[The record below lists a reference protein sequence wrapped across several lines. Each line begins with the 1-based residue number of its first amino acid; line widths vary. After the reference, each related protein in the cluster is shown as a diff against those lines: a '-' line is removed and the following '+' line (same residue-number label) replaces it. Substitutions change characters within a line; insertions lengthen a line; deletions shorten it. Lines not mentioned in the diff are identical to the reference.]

1 MTDDHRMPAPE
12 QSIDELLK
20 AAINHQA
27 AGRMAD
33 AETFYRQILR
43 GQPDQQT
50 AAAHLIGLLGQTG
63 RHDEA
68 MAMARQLAAKSPN
81 DPGSLRTLAGAAR
94 MAGRYDEAVG
104 ALQTA
109 IAIAPQDDVNF
120 RDLGLTLTNMGR
132 PEQGIAAY
140 RKAIELRAQRNAN
153 QQSANERLIG
163 SQIWLNLGVALHSLK
178 RVPEAIAAL
187 QRAIEL
193 EPEYVRAHM
202 NLGFLYFAQ
211 GDFPR
216 AFAEYAWRFKSDDFA
231 DPWPSY
237 PQPVWDGKDLG
248 GRTVLLWYEQ
258 GFGDT
263 INFVRFASLVPRRGG
278 KAIVL
283 CQPQLKPLLLQLQ
296 TPDVAIVAKGEALPR
311 FDLHL
316 PLMNLPG
323 VFQTQR
329 DNVPFRERYLSADP
343 KLAAK
348 WKARLQSHS
357 NSLGKLRVG
366 IAWGGSP
373 GFKNDAARSM
383 ALSALK
389 PLLRVPG
396 VAFFSLQKG
405 PASQQLAA
413 LKDEFSITD
422 WTEELDDFTQTVAL
436 IANLDLVIAVDT
448 VIVHLTGALGKPVWT
463 MIAAEPDFRWLAD
476 DRNACWYS
484 SMRLFRQPKVGD
496 WDSVVR
502 EVASEL
508 GELAQ
513 EHRSDQRAALIEAP
527 PFPSDPQLMSA
538 LQKAQEFHA
547 RNQTAEAEALYR
559 QVLERDPN
567 NAIAIHY
574 LGLIAHVAGRNQEA
588 IELLERSVA
597 LRPCA
602 AFLKNM
608 AGIYRAMGREEQ
620 AIDAINR
627 VLQACPDDAQAHSSL
642 ALTLGQMG
650 RIAESIVEHQR
661 AIALHEL
668 KITSPESPASL
679 QFHAKLYSNL
689 GAKLG
694 DVRRYDEAI
703 LACNKAIKL
712 NPAYAS
718 AHQNRGYAYFCLN
731 DLLHG
736 FEDYEWRWKCEGF
749 SDVWRDFGRPT
760 WDGSNP
766 AGRTIFL
773 WWEQGMGDSIYFAR
787 YALLLAQRGAKVI
800 VQCQVPLKRLLKS
813 LKSDAIQ
820 VISNDDPV
828 PTSFDAHLPMM
839 SLAHV
844 FRTTRETIPFSGGYL
859 CPHEADVAKWAQ
871 RVQSVLPPGGRRVL
885 RVGLTWAGS
894 ASNAN
899 DTNRS
904 MALEFMRPLFG
915 IEVAQFF
922 SLQKDAAARQIEQL
936 PPGSIIDWTA
946 DLKDFADTAALI
958 ANLDLVIAVDTAVIH
973 VAGAI
978 GKEAWLL
985 LPYRADFRWAGDR
998 ERSGWYDSVRLFR
1011 QTTAGDWASV
1021 IERVAE
1027 ALRKRIQQ
1035 PEVKPALP
1043 QPSQYM
1049 LPPESENALRAAHQ
1063 HHSAGRL
1070 AQAEPLYRQVLS
1082 QHPNH
1087 PDALHHLGLIAM
1099 QAGHFGPAI
1108 ELMSRSVA
1116 LDPSQ
1121 SFFFKNLATAFRSAG
1136 RFEEAIQAIQHARR
1150 LAPDDPTAA
1159 EELGIVLEK
1168 LDRLD
1173 ESIAAHR
1180 DAIRLLDAGAMQA
1193 PPALASK
1200 AQMNLGAA
1208 LIRQERFEEAMP
1220 HLERAIALS
1229 PEYSLAHMH
1238 RAAVLF
1244 RRRDLPAA
1252 FAEYE
1257 WRFRCKGFPTPW
1269 RNYPQPAWDG
1279 SSLHGKTILL
1289 WPEQGLGDLI
1299 QFARFIPQVIGRG
1312 GKVILQCM
1320 PELKRVVQSLKA
1332 EMTLVTT
1339 QEAVPQFDVHL
1350 PLISLPRVLGTT
1362 ADTIPAPQ
1370 KYLYAEPQLVEQWK
1384 QKLQNSGPGL
1394 RVGLVW
1400 SGSSS
1405 FPANHRR
1412 SIPIEALLPLTDV
1425 PGISWHSL
1433 QLGEAAKQLPVL
1445 AQRMPIADHS
1455 SDLHDFADSA
1465 ALLENLDLLIS
1476 TDTAIVHL
1484 AGALGKETWTL
1495 LWTERDF
1502 RWLLD
1507 DQKMP
1512 WYPSVRPFKQTRM
1525 GQWGDVVQVVKQEL
1539 RRRAATT
1546 AR

>member
-1 MTDDHRMPAPE
+1 MPTTGQE
-12 QSIDELLK
+12 SIDELLK
-20 AAINHQA
+20 SGIHHQA
-27 AGRMAD
+27 AGRVAD
-33 AETFYRQILR
+33 AEAFYRQILR
-43 GQPDQQT
+43 AQPGHSS
-50 AAAHLIGLLGQTG
+50 ASSNLIGLLGQTG

-68 MAMARQLAAKSPN
+68 MALARQLAARTPA
-81 DPGSLRTLAGAAR
+81 DPAALRTLANAAR
-94 MAGRYDEAVG
+94 AAGRYDEAIR

-109 IAIAPQDDVNF
+109 ITLAPHDDVNF
-120 RDLGLTLTNMGR
+120 RDLGLTLTNMGQ
-132 PEQGIAAY
+132 PEQGINAY
-140 RKAIELRAQRNAN
+140 QKTIELRARRNAD
-153 QQSANERLIG
+153 QESPNERLIG
-163 SQIWLNLGVALHSLK
+163 AQIWLNLGVALHSLK
-178 RVPEAIAAL
+178 RIPEAIVAL
-187 QRAIEL
+187 QRAVEL
-193 EPEYVRAHM
+193 QPDYAKAHM
-202 NLGFLYFAQ
+202 NLGYLYFIQ
-211 GDFPR
+211 GDFLR
-216 AFAEYAWRFKSDDFA
+216 AYPEYAWRFKADDFA
-231 DPWPSY
+231 DPWPNYS
-237 PQPVWDGKDLG
+237 QPVWDGKKLG

-263 INFVRFASLVPRRGG
+263 INFVRYAQLVSRRGG

-283 CQPQLKPLLLQLQ
+283 CQPLLKSLLMQLQ
-296 TPDVAIVAKGEALPR
+296 SRDVAIVAKGETLPK
-311 FDLHL
+311 FDFHL
-316 PLMNLPG
+316 PLMSLPE
-323 VFQTQR
+323 VFRTER
-329 DNVPFRERYLSADP
+329 ANVPFRERYLSADA
-343 KLAAK
+343 KLASRWA
-348 WKARLQSHS
+348 ARLRSHPGAQ
-357 NSLGKLRVG
+357 GKLRVG
-366 IAWGGSP
+366 IAWAGSP
-373 GFKNDAARSM
+373 GHRNDAARSM
-383 ALSALK
+383 ALAALK

-405 PASQQLAA
+405 AASQQLAA
-413 LKDEFSITD
+413 LKDELSIVD
-422 WTEELDDFTQTVAL
+422 WTEELDDFTQTAAF
-436 IANLDLVIAVDT
+436 IAHLDLVIAVDT
-448 VIVHLTGALGKPVWT
+448 VVVHLAGAMGKPVWT
-463 MIAAEPDFRWLAD
+463 LIAAEPDFRWLAD
-476 DRNACWYS
+476 DRNTCWYT
-484 SMRLFRQPKVGD
+484 SMRLFRQPRAGD

-502 EVASEL
+502 EAASGL
-508 GELAQ
+508 GELAR
-513 EHRSDQRAALIEAP
+513 EHASNRRAVLIDVP
-527 PFPSDPQLMSA
+527 PYPSDPQLMNA

-547 RNQTAEAEALYR
+547 RNQTVEAEALYR

-574 LGLIAHVAGRNQEA
+574 LGLIAHSARQNRAA

-597 LRPCA
+597 IQPCA

-608 AGIYRAMGREEQ
+608 AGIYRAMGRDEQ

-627 VLQACPDDAQAHSSL
+627 VLLAYPEDAQAHSSL

-650 RIAESIVEHQR
+650 QLAESVVENQK

-668 KITSPESPASL
+668 TIVGPESNASL

-694 DVRRYDEAI
+694 DMRRYDEAI
-703 LACNKAIKL
+703 LACNKAIEL

-718 AHQNRGYAYFCLN
+718 AHQNRGYAFFCLN

-749 SDVWRDFGRPT
+749 SDVWRDLGRPT

-787 YALLLAQRGAKVI
+787 YALLLAQLAAKVI
-800 VQCQVPLKRLLKS
+800 VQCQVPVKRLLEAM
-813 LKSDAIQ
+813 KSDAIQ
-820 VISNDDPV
+820 IISNDDPV
-828 PTSFDAHLPMM
+828 PTSFDAHLPLM

-844 FRTTRETIPFSGGYL
+844 FRTTRATIPFSSGYL
-859 CPHEADVAKWAQ
+859 RPQEADVAKWAQ
-871 RVQSVLPPGGRRVL
+871 RVQSVLPADGRRRL
-885 RVGLTWAGS
+885 RIGLTWAGS

-899 DTNRS
+899 DANRS
-904 MALEFMRPLFG
+904 MALKVMRLLFG
-915 IEVAQFF
+915 IEGAQFF

-936 PPGSIIDWTA
+936 PPGSIVDWTA

-978 GKEAWLL
+978 GKEAWVM

-1011 QTTAGDWASV
+1011 QTTAGDWGSV

-1027 ALRKRIQQ
+1027 ALRKQIQQ
-1035 PEVKPALP
+1035 PEMKLPLP
-1043 QPSQYM
+1043 QSSQYT
-1049 LPPESENALRAAHQ
+1049 LPQELENILRAAHQ

-1087 PDALHHLGLIAM
+1087 PGALHHLGLIAM

-1121 SFFFKNLATAFRSAG
+1121 AFFYKNLASAYRSAG
-1136 RFEEAIQAIQHARR
+1136 RFEEAIQALQQAQR
-1150 LAPDDPTAA
+1150 LDPDNPTTI
-1159 EELGIVLEK
+1159 EDLGIVLEK

-1173 ESIAAHR
+1173 ESVVAHR
-1180 DAIRLLDAGAMQA
+1180 AAIWLLEAGTTDA
-1193 PPALASK
+1193 PPALAPR

-1208 LIRQERFEEAMP
+1208 LIRQEKFEEAMP
-1220 HLERAIALS
+1220 HLERAIELA
-1229 PEYSLAHMH
+1229 PDYALAHMH

-1244 RRRDLPAA
+1244 RRRDLPTA

-1269 RNYPQPAWDG
+1269 PGYSQPVWDG
-1279 SSLHGKTILL
+1279 SRLDGKTILL

-1299 QFARFIPQVIGRG
+1299 QFARFIPQVIERG

-1320 PELKRVVQSLKA
+1320 PELKRVLQSLKA
-1332 EMTLVTT
+1332 EVTLVTT
-1339 QEAVPQFDVHL
+1339 QEPVPQFDVHL
-1350 PLISLPRVLGTT
+1350 PVISLPRVLGTT
-1362 ADTIPAPQ
+1362 AETIPAPQ
-1370 KYLYAEPQLVEQWK
+1370 RYLYAEPQLVEQWK
-1384 QKLQNSGPGL
+1384 QKLLNAGPGL

-1405 FPANHRR
+1405 FASNHRR
-1412 SIPIEALLPLTDV
+1412 SIPVESLLPLADV

-1445 AQRMPIADHS
+1445 AQRMPIVDHS
-1455 SDLHDFADSA
+1455 ADLHDFADSA

-1502 RWLLD
+1502 RWLMG
-1507 DQKMP
+1507 DQTMP

>member
-1 MTDDHRMPAPE
+1 MPAPQE
-12 QSIDELLK
+12 SIDELLK
-20 AAINHQA
+20 SAINHQA
-27 AGRMAD
+27 AGRVAD
-33 AETFYRQILR
+33 SEAFYRQILR
-43 GQPDQQT
+43 AQPGHST
-50 AAAHLIGLLGQTG
+50 AAAHLVNLLGQSG
-63 RHDEA
+63 RHEEG
-68 MAMARQLAAKSPN
+68 MSIARQLVAQAPTEPAA
-81 DPGSLRTLAGAAR
+81 LRTLANAAR
-94 MAGRYDEAVG
+94 MGGRYEEAVR

-109 IAIAPQDDVNF
+109 IGLVPQDDVSF
-120 RDLGLTLTNMGR
+120 RDLGLTLTNMGQL
-132 PEQGIAAY
+132 EQGIVAY
-140 RKAIELRAQRNAN
+140 QRAIELRGQWNAD
-153 QQSANERLIG
+153 QHSPNERLIG
-163 SQIWLNLGVALHSLK
+163 SQIWLNLGVALHSLG
-178 RVPEAIAAL
+178 RIPEAIAAHR
-187 QRAIEL
+187 RAIEL
-193 EPEYVRAHM
+193 QPEYAKAHM
-202 NLGFLYFAQ
+202 NLGFLYFRQ
-211 GDFPR
+211 GDFLR
-216 AFAEYAWRFKSDDFA
+216 AYPEYAWRFKAEDFV

-263 INFVRFASLVPRRGG
+263 INFVRYAQLVPRRGG

-283 CQPQLKPLLLQLQ
+283 CQPQLKSLLMQLQ
-296 TPDVAIVAKGEALPR
+296 TRDVAFVAKGEELPKID
-311 FDLHL
+311 FHL
-316 PLMNLPG
+316 PLMSLPE
-323 VFQTQR
+323 VFGTEHA
-329 DNVPFRERYLSADP
+329 NVPFRERYLSADP

-348 WKARLQSHS
+348 WAARLRSQPESQ
-357 NSLGKLRVG
+357 GKLRVG
-366 IAWGGSP
+366 IAWAGSP
-373 GFKNDAARSM
+373 GHRNDAARSM
-383 ALSALK
+383 ALSLLK
-389 PLLRVPG
+389 PILRTQG

-405 PASQQLAA
+405 AASQQLAA

-422 WTEELDDFTQTVAL
+422 WTEELDDFTQTAAL

-448 VIVHLTGALGKPVWT
+448 VVVHLAGAMGKPVWT

-476 DRNACWYS
+476 DRNACWYT
-484 SMRLFRQPKVGD
+484 SMRLFRQPKLGD

-502 EVASEL
+502 EVAREL

-513 EHRSDQRAALIEAP
+513 EHATQQDAALIEVP
-527 PFPSDPQLMSA
+527 PYPSDPQLMNP
-538 LQKAQEFHA
+538 LQKAQDLHA
-547 RNQTAEAEALYR
+547 RNQTTEAEALYR

-574 LGLIAHVAGRNQEA
+574 LGLIAHNAGQNQAA

-597 LRPCA
+597 LQPCA

-608 AGIYRAMGREEQ
+608 AGIYRVMGREEQ
-620 AIDAINR
+620 AIDAIRR
-627 VLQACPDDAQAHSSL
+627 VLRACPEDAQAHSSL
-642 ALTLGQMG
+642 ALTLGQVG
-650 RIAESIVEHQR
+650 RLAESIVEHQR

-668 KITSPESPASL
+668 TITAPESTASL

-703 LACNKAIKL
+703 LACNKAIEL

-766 AGRTIFL
+766 GGRTIFL

-800 VQCQVPLKRLLKS
+800 VQCQVPLKRLLES

-820 VISNDDPV
+820 VISNDEPV

-844 FRTTRETIPFSGGYL
+844 FRTTRETIPFSIGYL
-859 CPHEADVAKWAQ
+859 RPHEADVAKWAQ
-871 RVQSVLPPGGRRVL
+871 RVQSIAQPGGRRML

-894 ASNAN
+894 ATNAN
-899 DTNRS
+899 DANRS

-915 IEVAQFF
+915 IEGLQFF

-958 ANLDLVIAVDTAVIH
+958 ANLDLIIAVDTAVIH

-998 ERSGWYDSVRLFR
+998 ERSGWYDSIRRFR

-1027 ALRKRIQQ
+1027 ALRMRIQQ
-1035 PEVKPALP
+1035 PEVKPNLP

-1049 LPPESENALRAAHQ
+1049 LPGELENVLRSAHQ

-1070 AQAEPLYRQVLS
+1070 GQAEPLYRQVLS
-1082 QHPNH
+1082 QYPNH

-1121 SFFFKNLATAFRSAG
+1121 AFFYKNLATAYRSAG
-1136 RFEEAIQAIQHARR
+1136 RFEEAIQAIQQAQR
-1150 LAPDDPTAA
+1150 LSPNDPTAP

-1180 DAIRLLDAGAMQA
+1180 EAIRLLDAGAMQA
-1193 PPALASK
+1193 PPALAPK

-1208 LIRQERFEEAMP
+1208 LVRQEKFEEAMP
-1220 HLERAIALS
+1220 HLERAIALA
-1229 PEYSLAHMH
+1229 PDYALAHMH
-1238 RAAVLF
+1238 RASVLF

-1279 SSLHGKTILL
+1279 SPLDGRTILL
-1289 WPEQGLGDLI
+1289 WSEQGLGDVI
-1299 QFARFIPQVIGRG
+1299 QFARFIPQVIERG

-1320 PELKRVVQSLKA
+1320 PELKRVLQSLKA
-1332 EMTLVTT
+1332 EMTLATT
-1339 QEAVPQFDVHL
+1339 QEPVPQFDVHL
-1350 PLISLPRVLGTT
+1350 PLISVPRVLGTT
-1362 ADTIPAPQ
+1362 AETIPAPPR
-1370 KYLYAEPQLVEQWK
+1370 YLYAEPQLVEQWK
-1384 QKLQNSGPGL
+1384 QKLLNTGPGL

-1412 SIPIEALLPLTDV
+1412 SIPVEALLPLADV

-1445 AQRMPIADHS
+1445 AQRMPIVDHS
-1455 SDLHDFADSA
+1455 ADLRDFADSA

-1525 GQWGDVVQVVKQEL
+1525 GQWGDVVQVGKQEL
-1539 RRRAATT
+1539 RRRAATST
-1546 AR
+1546 R

>member
-1 MTDDHRMPAPE
+1 MTTGQE
-12 QSIDELLK
+12 SIDELFK
-20 AAINHQA
+20 AAIHHQA
-27 AGRMAD
+27 AGRVAD
-33 AETFYRQILR
+33 AEGFYRQVLR
-43 GQPDQQT
+43 AQPGHST
-50 AAAHLIGLLGQTG
+50 AAGNLVGLLGQTG

-68 MAMARQLAAKSPN
+68 MALARQLVERSPVEPAA
-81 DPGSLRTLAGAAR
+81 LRILAGAAR
-94 MAGRYDEAVG
+94 AASRYDEAVS

-109 IAIAPQDDVNF
+109 ISLSPRDDVSF

-140 RKAIELRAQRNAN
+140 QKTLELRAQRNAD
-153 QQSANERLIG
+153 QESPNERLIG
-163 SQIWLNLGVALHSLK
+163 AQIWLNLGVALHSLN
-178 RVPEAIAAL
+178 RLPEAIAAL

-193 EPEYVRAHM
+193 QPDYARAHM
-202 NLGFLYFAQ
+202 NLGFLYFIQ
-211 GDFPR
+211 GDFLR
-216 AFAEYAWRFKSDDFA
+216 AYPEYAWRFKTDDFA

-248 GRTVLLWYEQ
+248 GRTVLLWFEQ

-263 INFVRFASLVPRRGG
+263 INFVRYAQLVPRRGG

-283 CQPQLKPLLLQLQ
+283 CQPQLKTLLLQLQ
-296 TPDVAIVAKGEALPR
+296 TPDVAIVAKGEDLPK
-311 FDLHL
+311 FDFHL
-316 PLMNLPG
+316 PLMSLPE
-323 VFQTQR
+323 VFRTKHA
-329 DNVPFRERYLSADP
+329 NVPFRERYLSADP

-348 WKARLQSHS
+348 WAARLRSHPES
-357 NSLGKLRVG
+357 QGKLRVG
-366 IAWGGSP
+366 IAWAGSP
-373 GFKNDAARSM
+373 GHRNDAARSM
-383 ALSALK
+383 TLSFLR
-389 PLLRVPG
+389 PLLRVSG
-396 VAFFSLQKG
+396 VALFSLQKG
-405 PASQQLAA
+405 AASQQLAA

-422 WTEELDDFTQTVAL
+422 WTEELDDFTQTAAL
-436 IANLDLVIAVDT
+436 IAHLDLIIAVDT
-448 VIVHLTGALGKPVWT
+448 VVVHLAGAMGKPVWT
-463 MIAAEPDFRWLAD
+463 MIASEPDFRWLAD
-476 DRNACWYS
+476 DRNACWYT
-484 SMRLFRQPKVGD
+484 SMRLFRQPKIGD

-502 EVASEL
+502 EVAGEL

-513 EHRSDQRAALIEAP
+513 EHATQQDAALIEVP
-527 PFPSDPQLMSA
+527 PYPPDPQLMNP

-547 RNQTAEAEALYR
+547 RNQTTEAEALYR

-574 LGLIAHVAGRNQEA
+574 LGLIAHSAGQNQTA

-597 LRPCA
+597 LQPCA

-608 AGIYRAMGREEQ
+608 AGIYRAIGREEQ
-620 AIDAINR
+620 AIDAIKR
-627 VLQACPDDAQAHSSL
+627 VLKACPDDAQAHSSL
-642 ALTLGQMG
+642 ALTLGQLG
-650 RIAESIVEHQR
+650 RLAESIVEHQR
-661 AIALHEL
+661 AIASHEL
-668 KITSPESPASL
+668 TITAPESSASL

-703 LACNKAIKL
+703 LACDKAIEL

-749 SDVWRDFGRPT
+749 NDVWRDLGRPT

-800 VQCQVPLKRLLKS
+800 VQCQVPLKRLLES

-820 VISNDDPV
+820 IISNDDPV
-828 PTSFDAHLPMM
+828 PASFDAHLPLM

-844 FRTTRETIPFSGGYL
+844 FRTTRETIPFSSGYL
-859 CPHEADVAKWAQ
+859 RPHEADVAKWAQ
-871 RVQSVLPPGGRRVL
+871 RVQSIAQPGGRRML
-885 RVGLTWAGS
+885 RIGLTWAGS
-894 ASNAN
+894 ATNAN
-899 DTNRS
+899 DANRS
-904 MALEFMRPLFG
+904 MALELMRPLFG
-915 IEVAQFF
+915 IEGLQFF
-922 SLQKDAAARQIEQL
+922 SLQKDAAARQIDQL
-936 PPGSIIDWTA
+936 LPGSIIDWTA

-1021 IERVAE
+1021 IERAAE
-1027 ALRKRIQQ
+1027 ALRMKIQQ
-1035 PEVKPALP
+1035 PEIKPVLP

-1049 LPPESENALRAAHQ
+1049 LPPELENVLRAAHL

-1082 QHPNH
+1082 QYPNH

-1116 LDPSQ
+1116 IDPTQ
-1121 SFFFKNLATAFRSAG
+1121 AFFYKNLATAFRSSG
-1136 RFEEAIQAIQHARR
+1136 RFEEAIQAIQEARR
-1150 LAPDDPTAA
+1150 LAPSDPTAP

-1180 DAIRLLDAGAMQA
+1180 EAIRLLDAGAMQA
-1193 PPALASK
+1193 PPALAPK

-1208 LIRQERFEEAMP
+1208 LIRKEKFEEAMP

-1229 PEYSLAHMH
+1229 PDYPLAHMH

-1279 SSLHGKTILL
+1279 SPLHGKSILL

-1299 QFARFIPQVIGRG
+1299 QFARFIPQVIERG

-1320 PELKRVVQSLKA
+1320 PELKRVLQTLKA

-1339 QEAVPQFDVHL
+1339 QEPVPQFDVHL

-1362 ADTIPAPQ
+1362 ADTIPTPQ

-1384 QKLQNSGPGL
+1384 QKLQNTGPGL

-1412 SIPIEALLPLTDV
+1412 SIPIEALLPLADV

-1433 QLGEAAKQLPVL
+1433 QLGEAAKQVQVL
-1445 AQRMPIADHS
+1445 AGRMPIVDHS
-1455 SDLHDFADSA
+1455 ADLRDFADSA

-1484 AGALGKETWTL
+1484 AGALGNDTWTL